1 VQHKHSVKV
10 IVDNWEVPVGTED
23 LPQDPDSDETLYG
36 KNKDI
41 MDCSCKKFGDLVRI
55 NNQIVV
61 ARKYIS
67 MLRESV
73 SMAFGRKFLHNFE
86 IVNRLLRNVEALLT
100 KSPSS
105 LAEKQEEVGKL
116 NKVAAALFA
125 KWDNVFSQE
134 LFFANGSK
142 EATMASTYA
151 VNKGTLLEGGR
162 GVYTWRVLCDNIVA
176 IYDLGVV
183 SPTHTPS
190 HFSSNPN
197 TPTAWGIRCNGGNGY
212 PIINGKGQPADVK
225 YVFKTGDVLAFSLDS
240 HGGTLAISI
249 NDEYK
254 ATIPGVI
261 FPVHVAFSA
270 AANARARLL

>member
-1 VQHKHSVKV
+1 
-10 IVDNWEVPVGTED
+10 
-23 LPQDPDSDETLYG
+23 
-36 KNKDI
+36 
-41 MDCSCKKFGDLVRI
+41 M
-55 NNQIVV
+55 
-61 ARKYIS
+61 
-67 MLRESV
+67 
-73 SMAFGRKFLHNFE
+73 
-86 IVNRLLRNVEALLT
+86 EALLT

-125 KWDNVFSQE
+125 KWDNVFSYEKKLE

-142 EATMASTYA
+142 EATMASGASTFA

-162 GVYTWRVLCDNIVA
+162 GVYTWRVLCDNIVTD
-176 IYDLGVV
+176 YDLGVV
-183 SPTHTPS
+183 SPTHSS
-190 HFSSNPN
+190 HFNMS
-197 TPTAWGIRCNGGNGY
+197 TPTAWGIRCNGRGGCL
-212 PIINGKGQPADVK
+212 IINGKCQPGGVK
-225 YVFKTGDVLAFSLDS
+225 YAFKTGDVLAFSLDS

-270 AANARARLL
+270 AATARARLL